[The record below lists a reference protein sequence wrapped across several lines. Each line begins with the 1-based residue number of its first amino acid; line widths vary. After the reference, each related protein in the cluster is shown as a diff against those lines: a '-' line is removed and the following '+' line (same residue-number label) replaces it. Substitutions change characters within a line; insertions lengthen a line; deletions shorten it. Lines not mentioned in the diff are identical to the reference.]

1 VVIDLRSP
9 ESARELPRLV
19 IAAPGS
25 GHGKTT
31 VATGLMGAL
40 TATGLKVAGLKVGP
54 DYIDPG
60 YHTLAT
66 GRLGR
71 NLDPYLCGEQQIAP
85 LLLHGA
91 RTPEPADIAVIEG
104 VMGLFDGQI
113 GAEGFA
119 STAHVA
125 RLIQAP
131 VIMVMDISHTSRTAA
146 AIVHGLNTFDP
157 DVRLSGVIINKAGSD
172 RHAREI
178 VESIQAI
185 GLEVLGVLPR
195 DAGIQIPSR
204 HLGLVPAAE
213 RQEATEAVAELGRR
227 IRDHVALNS
236 IMSIAQSAPALQTV
250 AWSPV
255 DQVRPPSDARP
266 VVAIASGRAF
276 TFRYAETDELLRAA
290 GCEPVVF
297 DPVGDEQLPP
307 GTAGLY
313 LGGGFP
319 EVHAVELAAND
330 KLRSEIRSAVGAGM
344 PTVAECAG
352 LIYLCRSV
360 DRLPMVGAIEANA
373 IMTKQLTLS
382 YRTLIADHDQLL
394 ATAGTQLTGHEFH
407 RTTVEPDSGVTPAW
421 LVDGEPV
428 GFSADP
434 GGRGQETLHASYL
447 HLHWA
452 GHPELA
458 QRFANAVHDHAHT
471 GALPPCT
478 PAGGSAPRPQGRRL
492 PSFESVPDL
501 HYHGDSDVAEGLVD
515 LAVNVRLSAPP
526 DWLSAIINSATQHL
540 AAYPNTD
547 AATKAIAEAHDVTVD
562 QVLPTAGGAEAFT
575 LLARAFGPER
585 PLIIHPQFT
594 EPDAALLAAGHQ
606 PHRLT
611 LSPATGFRLQ
621 VDLVPADADLVVIGN
636 PTNPTSVLHPRAL
649 INSLRRTER
658 LLVVDE
664 AFMDAV
670 PGETE
675 TMISDDLTGV
685 VVLRSLT
692 KTWGLA
698 GLRAGYVIGDP
709 KLIAAMRRQ
718 QPPWS
723 VSTPAL
729 AAIVACM
736 TPNARSLAAE
746 AAVEIAARRAYLIEQ
761 LANLGVNVGG
771 QPSAPFVLVDTSG
784 VRENRDPGWVN
795 LALRDHGFAVRRGE
809 TFPGLGPDWIR
820 IAVREPEVTDRLV
833 SAFGRLVSMGGAEG
847 GAAYGQRTWP

>member
-1 VVIDLRSP
+1 MVIGQRSP
-9 ESARELPRLV
+9 EASRELPRLV

-31 VATGLMGAL
+31 VATGLMSAL
-40 TATGLKVAGLKVGP
+40 TGTGLKVAGFKVGP

-71 NLDPYLCGEQQIAP
+71 NLDPYLCREQQIAP

-125 RLIQAP
+125 RLIQTP

-157 DVRLSGVIINKAGSD
+157 NVQLSGVIINKAGSD

-178 VESIQAI
+178 VESIQAT

-213 RQEATEAVAELGRR
+213 REEAAEAVAELGRR

-236 IMSIAQSAPALQTV
+236 IMSIAQSAPALQTKP
-250 AWSPV
+250 WSPS
-255 DQVRPPSDARP
+255 DHVRPPSDARP
-266 VVAIASGRAF
+266 MVAIAAGRAF

-297 DPVGDEQLPP
+297 DPVADEQLPP

-319 EVHAVELAAND
+319 EVHAAELAAND
-330 KLRSEIRSAVGAGM
+330 KLRSEIRSAVEAGM

-360 DRLPMVGAIEANA
+360 DGLPMVGAIEANA
-373 IMTKQLTLS
+373 IMTRQLTLS
-382 YRTLIADHDQLL
+382 YRTMIADRDQLL
-394 ATAGTQLTGHEFH
+394 ATTGTRLTGHEFH
-407 RTTVEPDSGVTPAW
+407 RTTVEPDRGVTPAW

-434 GGRGQETLHASYL
+434 VGGGRETLHASYL

-452 GHPELA
+452 GYPELA
-458 QRFANAVHDHAHT
+458 QRFANAVHDHAS
-471 GALPPCT
+471 ART
-478 PAGGSAPRPQGRRL
+478 PA
-492 PSFESVPDL
+492 PDL
-501 HYHGDSDVAEGLVD
+501 QHHGDSDVAEGLVD

-526 DWLSAIINSATQHL
+526 DWLSAIINSTTQHL

-547 AATKAIAEAHDVTVD
+547 AATKAIAEAHNVTVD

-575 LLARAFGPER
+575 LLARAFRPER

-594 EPDAALLAAGHQ
+594 EPEAALRAAGHQ
-606 PHRLT
+606 PQRLI
-611 LSPATGFRLQ
+611 LSPSTGFRL
-621 VDLVPADADLVVIGN
+621 DLNLLPADADLVVIGN
-636 PTNPTSVLHPRAL
+636 PTNPTSVLHPRAV

-658 LLVVDE
+658 LVVVDE

-675 TMISDDLTGV
+675 TMVGDDLTGV
-685 VVLRSLT
+685 VILRSLT

-709 KLIAAMRRQ
+709 KLIAAMRWQ

-729 AAIVACM
+729 AAIVACL
-736 TPNARSLAAE
+736 TPEARSLAA
-746 AAVEIAARRAYLIEQ
+746 AAAQEIAGRRIYLIEQ
-761 LANLGVNVGG
+761 LADLGLNVAG

-784 VRENRDPGWVN
+784 VSDHRDPGWVR

-820 IAVREPEVTDRLV
+820 IAVREPEVTDELM
-833 SAFGRLVSMGGAEG
+833 SAFGRLVSIGGAEG
-847 GAAYGQRTWP
+847 GAADGQRTWP

>member
-1 VVIDLRSP
+1 VVIDPTPRM
-9 ESARELPRLV
+9 SAQELPRLV

-40 TATGLKVAGLKVGP
+40 AATGLKVAGFKVGP

-71 NLDPYLCGEQQIAP
+71 NLDPYLCGEERIAP

-91 RTPEPADIAVIEG
+91 QTPEPADIAVIEG

-113 GAEGFA
+113 GRQGFA

-125 RLIQAP
+125 SLLQAP
-131 VIMVMDISHTSRTAA
+131 LIVVIDISHTSRTAA
-146 AIVHGLNTFDP
+146 AIVHGLNTFDQQI
-157 DVRLSGVIINKAGSD
+157 RLSGVIINKAGSE

-178 VESIQAI
+178 MESIQAT
-185 GLEVLGVLPR
+185 GLEVLGVMPR
-195 DAGIQIPSR
+195 NAGIEIPSR

-213 RQEATEAVAELGRR
+213 RAEAAEAVAQLAQRMS
-227 IRDHVALNS
+227 DHVSLDS
-236 IMSIAQSAPALQTV
+236 IFSIAQSAPTLEAEP
-250 AWSPV
+250 WSPAA
-255 DQVRPPSDARP
+255 QVRPSSGARP
-266 VVAIASGRAF
+266 VVAIAAGRAF

-297 DPVGDEQLPP
+297 DPTSAMRLPA

-319 EVHAVELAAND
+319 EAHAAELAAND
-330 KLRSEIRSAVGAGM
+330 ALRCDIRAAVDAGM

-352 LIYLCRSV
+352 LLYLCRSL
-360 DRLPMVGAIEANA
+360 DGMPMIGAVEAEA
-373 IMTKQLTLS
+373 TMTERLTLR

-394 ATAGTQLTGHEFH
+394 ALRGGVATGHEFH
-407 RTTVEPDSGVTPAW
+407 RTTVEPSHGAAAAW
-421 LVDGEPV
+421 YLDGEPT

-434 GGRGQETLHASYL
+434 ADTGRKTVHASYL
-447 HLHWA
+447 HVHWA
-452 GHPELA
+452 GYPMLA
-458 QRFANAVHDHAHT
+458 QRFANAVHDHART
-471 GALPPCT
+471 MRPERPTMRPEPFDKLRTA
-478 PAGGSAPRPQGRRL
+478 PAEGRT
-492 PSFESVPDL
+492 VAVHDL
-501 HYHGDSDVAEGLVD
+501 HHHGDRDVAEGLVD

-526 DWLSAIINSATQHL
+526 DWLSTIINNTTRHL

-547 AATKAIAEAHDVTVD
+547 AATKAIAEAHGVTVD

-575 LLARAFGPER
+575 LLARAFHPER

-594 EPDAALLAAGHQ
+594 ESEAALIAAGHR
-606 PHRLT
+606 PERLI
-611 LSPATGFRLQ
+611 LSPVAGFCLQ
-621 VDLVPADADLVVIGN
+621 AEQTPEQSNLIMIGN
-636 PTNPTSVLHPRAL
+636 PTNPTSVLHPAAL
-649 INSLRRTER
+649 INSLRRSGR
-658 LLVVDE
+658 IVVVDE

-670 PGETE
+670 SSEIE
-675 TMISDDLTGV
+675 TMISDDMTGLL
-685 VVLRSLT
+685 VLRSLT

-698 GLRAGYVIGDP
+698 GLRAGYVIGEP
-709 KLIAAMRRQ
+709 KLIAAMREQ

-729 AAIVACM
+729 AAIVACL
-736 TPNARSLAAE
+736 TPDARDLAVS
-746 AAVEIAARRAYLIEQ
+746 AADEIASRRAYLVEQ
-761 LANLGVNVGG
+761 LASVGLRVAG
-771 QPSAPFVLVDTSG
+771 RPEAPFVLVDTSG
-784 VRENRDPGWVN
+784 VRRDRQPGWIR

-820 IAVREPEVTDRLV
+820 IAVRDPETTDQFIAALRRLV
-833 SAFGRLVSMGGAEG
+833 RIEIGYSSPGV
-847 GAAYGQRTWP
+847 